1 MQRLEFIDDESD
13 RDILRF
19 LLGLAESFLTL
30 PLILV
35 REQHELTA
43 GVCVFFHNVDHIFVT
58 CLAIVAFLWGYYKR
72 TWRGSFS
79 FFYSKRE
86 RKQKNST
93 KTNKKK
99 NREKGRSIK
108 TFPFYEISCVT
119 F

>member
-58 CLAIVAFLWGYYKR
+58 CLAIVAFVWGYYKR
-72 TWRGSFS
+72 TWRGSFF

-99 NREKGRSIK
+99 TEKKADLLKPSHFMRY
-108 TFPFYEISCVT
+108 PV
-119 F
+119 

>member
-35 REQHELTA
+35 REQHGLTA

-58 CLAIVAFLWGYYKR
+58 CLAIVAFVWGYYKR
-72 TWRGSFS
+72 TWRGSF
-79 FFYSKRE
+79 FFFLFQKRE
-86 RKQKNST
+86 KAKKLNKNKQ
-93 KTNKKK
+93 TNKQRK
-99 NREKGRSIK
+99 RPI
-108 TFPFYEISCVT
+108 Y
-119 F
+119 

>member
-58 CLAIVAFLWGYYKR
+58 CLAIVAFVWGYYKR
-72 TWRGSFS
+72 TWRGSF
-79 FFYSKRE
+79 FFSIPKERESKKTQQ
-86 RKQKNST
+86 KQT
-93 KTNKKK
+93 KK